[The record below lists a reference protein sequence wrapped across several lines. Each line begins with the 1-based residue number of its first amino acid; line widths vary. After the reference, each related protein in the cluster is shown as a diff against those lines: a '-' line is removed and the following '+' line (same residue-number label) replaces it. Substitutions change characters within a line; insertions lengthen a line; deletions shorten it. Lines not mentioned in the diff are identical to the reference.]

1 VQARAGGSSECV
13 TRECSSK
20 GDCSRPLQQPCS
32 CPPHSVSSSVSL
44 AEKRRLAE
52 SMRQDLTA
60 VRLLQ

>member
-1 VQARAGGSSECV
+1 VE
-13 TRECSSK
+13 
-20 GDCSRPLQQPCS
+20 RPSS
-32 CPPHSVSSSVSL
+32 CPPRSLSSSVGL